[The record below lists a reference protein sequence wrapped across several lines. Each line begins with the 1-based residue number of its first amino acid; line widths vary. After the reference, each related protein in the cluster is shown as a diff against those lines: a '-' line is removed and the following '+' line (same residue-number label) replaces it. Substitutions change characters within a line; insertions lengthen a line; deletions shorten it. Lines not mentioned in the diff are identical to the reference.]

1 MATGLATRC
10 PACGTVFRVVPDQLR
25 VSEGWVRCGRCS
37 EVFNATQSLVDLDTA
52 VARKAT
58 PPPAPAAPP
67 PASAPGPAPAEAPVE
82 APVEAPAEA
91 PARAPAAMAEAEP
104 ADLEPGASRPAAFGA
119 LDAGPPEDGT
129 APAADAAM
137 PDLDF
142 GEDRREPA
150 FDDAPSPTPAAA
162 EVTEAAAAAVDVPLE
177 APLEPAAEPS
187 SDRSTDPALD
197 APAPPPSVAPPQDIV
212 LPATAVSAS
221 AAEDAPAA
229 AAKPDFL
236 RRAERAERWRRPWVR
251 ALLGLGVLLGLGG
264 LAGQVLHEYRDL
276 AAARYPQLRP
286 LLEQG
291 CAWLDC
297 RVGAARA
304 IDSLAVESSGLVR
317 VEGSELYRLNVVL
330 RNRAG
335 IPLALPA
342 LDLALTDRQGR
353 LIARKVLR
361 PGELGATAETL
372 DAGAETTLA
381 GTLRAANGPVA
392 GYTVELFYP

>member
-52 VARKAT
+52 VARKAM

-67 PASAPGPAPAEAPVE
+67 PPAAPPRASAPGPAPAEAPVQ
-82 APVEAPAEA
+82 APAETTAATPAEAQASA
-91 PARAPAAMAEAEP
+91 PVPMAEMEP
-104 ADLEPGASRPAAFGA
+104 ADIEPGASRPAEFGA
-119 LDAGPPEDGT
+119 LDAGPPQDGP
-129 APAADAAM
+129 APAAEAAM

-150 FDDAPSPTPAAA
+150 FDDAPARSPTPAAA
-162 EVTEAAAAAVDVPLE
+162 EATEAAAVDVPLE
-177 APLEPAAEPS
+177 APPEPAAEPTLEAAAS
-187 SDRSTDPALD
+187 
-197 APAPPPSVAPPQDIV
+197 PPTVAPPQDIV
-212 LPATAVSAS
+212 LPATA
-221 AAEDAPAA
+221 APASDAADA
-229 AAKPDFL
+229 AAKPEFL

-264 LAGQVLHEYRDL
+264 LAGQLLHEYRDL

-317 VEGSELYRLNVVL
+317 VEGSDLYRLSVVL

-353 LIARKVLR
+353 LIARRVLR

-372 DAGAETTLA
+372 EAGAETTLA

>member
-52 VARKAT
+52 VARKAA

-67 PASAPGPAPAEAPVE
+67 PASAPGPAPAEAPAE
-82 APVEAPAEA
+82 APADSPVEAPAEA
-91 PARAPAAMAEAEP
+91 PARAPAPMAEAEL
-104 ADLEPGASRPAAFGA
+104 ADIEPGASRPAEFGA
-119 LDAGPPEDGT
+119 FDAGPPEDDA
-129 APAADAAM
+129 APAAEAAM

-150 FDDAPSPTPAAA
+150 FDDAPAPAPSPSPAAA
-162 EVTEAAAAAVDVPLE
+162 EATEAAAAAVNVPLE
-177 APLEPAAEPS
+177 APPEPAAEPS
-187 SDRSTDPALD
+187 PDRSADPALD
-197 APAPPPSVAPPQDIV
+197 APAPPPSAAPAEDTV
-212 LPATAVSAS
+212 LPATA
-221 AAEDAPAA
+221 
-229 AAKPDFL
+229 AAKPGFL

-251 ALLGLGVLLGLGG
+251 ALLGLGVLIGLGG
-264 LAGQVLHEYRDL
+264 LAGQLLHEYRDL

-291 CAWLDC
+291 CTWLDC

-317 VEGSELYRLNVVL
+317 VEGSDLYRLNVVL

-361 PGELGATAETL
+361 PGELGASAETL
-372 DAGAETTLA
+372 DAGAEATLA
-381 GTLRAANGPVA
+381 GTLRATNGPVA